1 MSSYVASLVLV
12 LQLPS
17 NNVSGY
23 TKRVTGTAFVFLGYC
38 AGNIAGPHAF
48 LTKEA
53 PYYPTG
59 SKMFVGCTL
68 SQITL
73 AMLLRFV
80 LVRRNKARDAQFS
93 AGGIDMASDEDM
105 LMDKTDFE
113 VCHLISL

>member
-68 SQITL
+68 AQIAL
-73 AMLLRFV
+73 VILLRFV
-80 LVRRNKARDAQFS
+80 LVRRNKVRDAQFS
-93 AGGIDMASDEDM
+93 AGGIDTASDEDI

-113 VCHLISL
+113 VCHLVSL